1 MQTNNVSSE
10 KNGQNVNLLDLMIY
24 LASKWKWYL
33 LSLIVCVGVAWL
45 KYAKA
50 SFVYFR
56 TATVIIKDP
65 SNKTSTA
72 GLDRYDNFI
81 NKVNVANEIL
91 QFKSKRLMRE
101 VIQRVHADVSY
112 KQKDGLRYNELYT
125 HSPVIVSFTDVMPER
140 GMFFTVTP
148 KDKNTVVLSVF
159 RMTKPVSNIRSS

>member
-65 SNKTSTA
+65 SNKTST
-72 GLDRYDNFI
+72 G
-81 NKVNVANEIL
+81 
-91 QFKSKRLMRE
+91 
-101 VIQRVHADVSY
+101 
-112 KQKDGLRYNELYT
+112 
-125 HSPVIVSFTDVMPER
+125 
-140 GMFFTVTP
+140 
-148 KDKNTVVLSVF
+148 
-159 RMTKPVSNIRSS
+159 RS